1 MLQSDLKSRFL
12 VVLAYFNTCFIIVLI
27 IWTHLKALLCVYWGP
42 LVSPGLLFESV
53 HTFDWNSY
61 VYNTIRLY
69 DTKQYIPNAAEK
81 KLE

>member
-1 MLQSDLKSRFL
+1 MLQSDLKSRCL

-42 LVSPGLLFESV
+42 LVSPGLLFECP
-53 HTFDWNSY
+53 HFWLKSY

-69 DTKQYIPNAAEK
+69 DTKQYIPNTAEK